1 MLAECPGRG
10 AGNNMSSGEAMNDA
24 SFACGAARCCGAREA
39 LLVVVM
45 LYALTQSAEA
55 FAGDASA
62 SVVRDIQPIVGGTPL
77 PLAFVPERSRN
88 SEPQFSA
95 SDFRPLKPSMLG
107 AASPAETEPL
117 DHAQPLSST
126 SVWQRLADYRSQGRV
141 QLLTLWE
148 SQHSSVSLQA
158 GHRGGPSLQW
168 TSRLMNRGGA
178 TRGLLDRFVASS
190 LGAAGLGSKMAARNS
205 NAAAAN
211 KTINLLPASKSP

>member
-1 MLAECPGRG
+1 
-10 AGNNMSSGEAMNDA
+10 MSSGEAMEDTSCA
-24 SFACGAARCCGAREA
+24 AARCGTAREA
-39 LLVVVM
+39 LAVAVM

-55 FAGDASA
+55 LAGDASA
-62 SVVRDIQPIVGGTPL
+62 NVVNDIQPIVGGRPL
-77 PLAFVPERSRN
+77 SSAFVPERSQN
-88 SEPQFSA
+88 SEPQFPA
-95 SDFRPLKPSMLG
+95 SEFRPLKPSIL
-107 AASPAETEPL
+107 AAPPPTETESL
-117 DHAQPLSST
+117 DQAQPLRST

-158 GHRGGPSLQW
+158 GHHGGPSLQW

-190 LGAAGLGSKMAARNS
+190 LGAAGLGSKIVARNS

-211 KTINLLPASKSP
+211 KSINLSPAPKSP